1 MQREIQVGSQR
12 FVVDDP
18 NQLLMPLMEYDQVAK
33 HDDPDVVEGTR
44 DIERQSSIEPMPR
57 NCDPIGA
64 NCIWVRGSGWRS
76 AARPHRGCA
85 RDVVLPGALGTGL
98 DPRIALAAQVVKL
111 RLIST

>member
-1 MQREIQVGSQR
+1 MQREIQVGRQR

-33 HDDPDVVEGTR
+33 HDPDVMEGTR
-44 DIERQSSIEPMPR
+44 DIERQSAIEPMPR

-64 NCIWVRGSGWRS
+64 NCIWVRGPGWRS
-76 AARPHRGCA
+76 ARRPRRERA
-85 RDVVLPGALGTGL
+85 RDVVLPVALAIGL
-98 DPRIALAAQVVKL
+98 DLPIALAAQVVKL